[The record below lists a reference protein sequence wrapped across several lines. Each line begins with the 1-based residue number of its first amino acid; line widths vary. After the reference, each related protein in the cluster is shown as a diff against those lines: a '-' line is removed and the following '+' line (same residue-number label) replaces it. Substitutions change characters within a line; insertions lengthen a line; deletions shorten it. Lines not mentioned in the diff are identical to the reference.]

1 MPDASRPEEPWWLD
15 EKWSGAMRAATL
27 RLFSDGCIGCVLVT
41 NKQRLLLNAEMTRI
55 CGYTQD
61 EVPTLYDWFEKLYSP
76 HHETVIEFYN
86 SEFDNEFR
94 LQGKARENAAP
105 GEIYARR
112 IVQMRRKDGDT
123 RYCQFSCMRVY
134 PTTES
139 TDVEHAIAVWII
151 ADIDSQTKKTVSFE
165 HQLNITKM
173 TLNTLREAILWMGPE
188 GIVEDCNEGVQ
199 KLAKGKG
206 KALVGMHVSEA
217 LPSLTVQSSETG
229 HFCPFDVQVL
239 LDDVMTRVKS
249 ASTKKKWENAD
260 FSALRKAYL
269 SDGEGN
275 RAPVMIKLVPAL
287 HGSGGSVDMENI
299 MEFGSAGI
307 GTTIVKFG
315 ENSLHGF
322 VLSIE
327 DLSAAEQVLDAEKRA
342 KERSLFLSV
351 MSHEIRTPL
360 NGIVG
365 IVEELD
371 SQAEHLP
378 EIREHTETLRC
389 SSDTLLTLVNNI
401 LDFSKLDSGAMELTM
416 SSVVLS
422 EEVGRLIRTFDGQAR
437 KAGLKLSFA
446 CTGLDISGVEF
457 LVDWRKLMQVLMNLV
472 SNALK
477 FTPRVT
483 PSGSKGHVS
492 LTLEVGSTSSVSL
505 PPPTASTSER
515 CEGGDNQSSYRLT
528 FAVRDNGI
536 GIEPSKQSR
545 VFEVFR
551 QADAS
556 IHSSYGGTGL
566 GLSITKRLVELMGSS
581 IRLESAVGEGSCFSF
596 SITLDGRNVRVEGDA
611 QQAGHSKANIDLS
624 TAGVVAPAIPV
635 SLLNEGG
642 GNRDLNGGLSTAE
655 IAPVLPAVSTSS
667 VPVRMPAGDV
677 SAGLPSA
684 SQIEAEPIPSR
695 DGSMD
700 DVEENAASASFA
712 GSTVSVSAAVNHPQ
726 SSVDAVGS
734 GVSSRAPW
742 EPLQALRIQKEGM
755 LIAVVD
761 DDPVNVK
768 VAKLTLK
775 RMGYAGFSTFNDG
788 THLVAAYQTMLAN
801 QVFNLLS
808 TFTLEERRS
817 MVSSGKCPVLGFSF
831 ILMDLHMPTMEG
843 TTATRHC
850 FSYHARALLLLSSFD
865 SSQGGRMTEEEVKS
879 YLLDDDTLS
888 LFISAQDVISCF
900 CSATRAH
907 CPSLLPSTIST
918 FLSLCPRVL
927 GASADVELSVQRRC
941 LSSGM
946 LRFVGKPCTKVVL
959 ERALTGLVLQVD
971 EV

>member
-596 SITLDGRNVRVEGDA
+596 SIILDGRNASSSTTTTTVRSGNHPVQVGGSAVKEHSSCAKAEKISSPPLRADA
-611 QQAGHSKANIDLS
+611 
-624 TAGVVAPAIPV
+624 
-635 SLLNEGG
+635 E
-642 GNRDLNGGLSTAE
+642 
-655 IAPVLPAVSTSS
+655 
-667 VPVRMPAGDV
+667 
-677 SAGLPSA
+677 
-684 SQIEAEPIPSR
+684 
-695 DGSMD
+695 
-700 DVEENAASASFA
+700 
-712 GSTVSVSAAVNHPQ
+712 GSTVEA
-726 SSVDAVGS
+726 D
-734 GVSSRAPW
+734 SSRWLGEGGLLASNCPLPPPVSQAMSAQPVGASYSLSPTSSALSGTSSHAPW